1 MPVVDVMI
9 RDLEKLLGRNLSVDE
24 IEKYLPMLKC
34 EIEEIE
40 EETVYYE
47 ATHDRPDLFST
58 EGLARALKGLLE
70 IEKGLRKFNVS
81 REKVELYN
89 HGPSYRPFVLGAVVR
104 NLNLDEEAVRQIMN
118 LQERLHVTY
127 CRNRRKVSIG
137 VYDLDTIK
145 PPIYYKAVDP
155 REVSFTPLEET
166 EPMTLEDILSK
177 TEKGREYR
185 HLVEGKAKYPL
196 LVDSEGRVLSFPPII
211 NSEDTKVTENTRNVF
226 IDVTGIDLE
235 SMLDVIT
242 IVTTSIAERGSPE
255 EIVLVVVHMK
265 SADKLSPRLEPFKQV
280 LELELVEK
288 LSGVKMSRET
298 IVDCLEKMRHGVI
311 PLSAEKL
318 EVYVSPY
325 RIDVLHPVDLVEDI
339 LMAYDYDRIEPEYLP
354 PTASGKISPIE
365 IISRKVRDI
374 MIGLGFQEVANYM
387 MSNPDTLVKKM
398 RLEERVVEVLNPKLE
413 KYTALRNWILP
424 QVLEVLSRNKK
435 AGYPVKVFE
444 VGDVAIIDETKDVK
458 ARIERHLAAAVAS
471 PEVTMTD
478 ALVLCKSLFMTLGL
492 DYSLAEENHRSF
504 IEGRCAKILVN
515 GKKVGILGEIHPE
528 VLVSF
533 ELETPVA
540 ALEIDL
546 TSILEILA

>member
-89 HGPSYRPFVLGAVVR
+89 YGPSYRPFVLGAVVR

-325 RIDVLHPVDLVEDI
+325 RIDVLHPVDLVED
-339 LMAYDYDRIEPEYLP
+339 
-354 PTASGKISPIE
+354 
-365 IISRKVRDI
+365 
-374 MIGLGFQEVANYM
+374 
-387 MSNPDTLVKKM
+387 
-398 RLEERVVEVLNPKLE
+398 
-413 KYTALRNWILP
+413 
-424 QVLEVLSRNKK
+424 
-435 AGYPVKVFE
+435 
-444 VGDVAIIDETKDVK
+444 
-458 ARIERHLAAAVAS
+458 
-471 PEVTMTD
+471 
-478 ALVLCKSLFMTLGL
+478 
-492 DYSLAEENHRSF
+492 
-504 IEGRCAKILVN
+504 
-515 GKKVGILGEIHPE
+515 
-528 VLVSF
+528 
-533 ELETPVA
+533 
-540 ALEIDL
+540 
-546 TSILEILA
+546 